1 MATLEETIW
10 VHNHDELHSTVQR
23 LVSQGGVVQNQ
34 TEDEVQLFL
43 KKKMNILVLVVGLIL
58 CLVPGLAYLIW
69 FSTADQ
75 SQAITVKVG
84 AAPTLGGYH
93 PEEDEAAAASNPSTA
108 MPTGGP
114 GVAPPLP
121 SPSAPPAAPIPPP
134 PAADPVPAPPPAA
147 DPMPAPPP
155 PPTGD
160 VPPAP
165 PQSF

>member
-1 MATLEETIW
+1 MATLQETIW

-34 TEDEVQLFL
+34 TDDEVQLFL
-43 KKKMNILVLVVGLIL
+43 KKKMNILVLVVGLLL

-69 FSTADQ
+69 YSTADQ

-93 PEEDEAAAASNPSTA
+93 PEEDEAAASSSPGATPPST
-108 MPTGGP
+108 PTGGP
-114 GVAPPLP
+114 GVAAPLP
-121 SPSAPPAAPIPPP
+121 GPSAPPAAPIPPP
-134 PAADPVPAPPPAA
+134 PAADPVPAPPP
-147 DPMPAPPP
+147 PPAGEAP
-155 PPTGD
+155 
-160 VPPAP
+160 PPAP